1 MINDARGAK
10 KLYNTLDVDLSYFN
24 GLKTGVVE
32 ILETI

>member
-1 MINDARGAK
+1 MIEE

-24 GLKTGVVE
+24 GLKTFIRGVVE

>member
-1 MINDARGAK
+1 MIEE